1 MGQMK
6 RRILKLGLAAS
17 LTLTLPA
24 APQAQGGSAS
34 LTVSI
39 TGLKSNKGLV
49 RLALCPAGAGFP
61 DCGAKA
67 VKTASLPITG
77 GTAQIVLTG
86 LTPGTYAVSTF
97 HDANSNGKLDTFGG
111 IPREGFG
118 FSGNPAL
125 KPRAPKFAECQIVVA
140 GAVTTAIKMRHIL

>member
-1 MGQMK
+1 MK
-6 RRILKLGLAAS
+6 RGILKLTLGAA
-17 LTLTLPA
+17 LCLTLPA
-24 APQAQGGSAS
+24 APQAQGGSAT

-39 TGLKSNKGLV
+39 TGLKSSKGVV
-49 RLALCPAGAGFP
+49 RLALCPTGAGFP

-67 VKTASLPITG
+67 VKTASLPISG

-86 LTPGTYAVSTF
+86 LTPGTYAVSSF

-125 KPRAPKFAECQIVVA
+125 KPRAPKFAECQLAVVGD
-140 GAVTTAIKMRHIL
+140 GATTIRMRHIL

>member
-6 RRILKLGLAAS
+6 KLAVAAA
-17 LTLTLPA
+17 LCLMLPA
-24 APQAQGGSAS
+24 VPQAQGGSAS
-34 LTVSI
+34 LSVSI
-39 TGLKSNKGLV
+39 TGLKSSKGVV

-86 LTPGTYAVSTF
+86 LTPGIYAVSSF
-97 HDANSNGKLDTFGG
+97 HDANNNGKLDTFGG

-125 KPRAPKFAECQIVVA
+125 KPRAPKFAECQLAVVGEA
-140 GAVTTAIKMRHIL
+140 ATAIRMRHIL